1 MTLRAA
7 LSSADSK
14 GPYVR
19 RLFHTIAGR
28 YDLITGLLSFGRDRR
43 WKATLV
49 ALADVHQGT
58 RALDL
63 AAGTGDIAFGLAA
76 QGAHVAALDITH
88 RMLQIASRKRAFLIR
103 EASPLGLPYTLASGG
118 RVPRAARVAPPPGDV
133 TFVTGDMMSLPFH
146 DEAFDLVTT
155 GYGIRNVPAIEPAI
169 AEIRRVLRPGGLLL
183 SLDFDRP
190 ANPLVRA
197 VYLGYLTVV
206 GSVLGWALHRD
217 PDTYRYIPESI
228 RRYPGAAAVAALLAR
243 AGFVESRV
251 IPLLGGLMAIN
262 VARVKGNDEMPF
274 AIRHWTLSP
283 DTIRRH
289 GSS

>member
-7 LSSADSK
+7 LSSAEAK
-14 GPYVR
+14 APYVR
-19 RLFHTIAGR
+19 RLFHAIADR

-49 ALADVHQGT
+49 ALADVHPGT

-76 QGAHVAALDITH
+76 RGARVAALDITH
-88 RMLQIASRKRAFLIR
+88 RMLQLASRKR
-103 EASPLGLPYTLASGG
+103 P
-118 RVPRAARVAPPPGDV
+118 AAAAV
-133 TFVTGDMMSLPFH
+133 TFVTGDMMSLPFP
-146 DEAFDLVTT
+146 DATFDLVTT
-155 GYGIRNVPAIEPAI
+155 GYGIRNVQAIDPAV

-190 ANPLVRA
+190 ANAGVRA
-197 VYLGYLTVV
+197 IYLGYLTIV
-206 GSVLGWALHRD
+206 GSALGWVLHRD

-228 RRYPGAAAVAALLAR
+228 RRYPGAAGVAALLGR
-243 AGFVESRV
+243 AGFDESRV

-262 VARVKGNDEMPF
+262 AAR
-274 AIRHWTLSP
+274 
-283 DTIRRH
+283 RR
-289 GSS
+289 